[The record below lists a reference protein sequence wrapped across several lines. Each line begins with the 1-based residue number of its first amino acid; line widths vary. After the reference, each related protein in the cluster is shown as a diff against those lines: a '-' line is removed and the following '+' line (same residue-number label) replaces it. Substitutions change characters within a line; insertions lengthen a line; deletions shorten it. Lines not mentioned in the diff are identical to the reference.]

1 MKHSIL
7 LASALFVAVSAQAT
21 VRTVS
26 NAASQPAQYNDLQ
39 TAINAAVTGDTLYV
53 LGTGNAYPA
62 VTIDKQ
68 LTVIGSGYA
77 PPAPAQ
83 PTTIPT
89 LYLYP
94 NSGGSRLIG
103 LSISS
108 NLYLYSSNCTV
119 ERCNIYYISTQVTSL
134 SNLVFRHNYIYY
146 YSMNNPASALV
157 ANNIIHSGGYLQSSN
172 STSVVI
178 TNNLFIGY
186 YWHALHTIS
195 GALISN
201 NIFWQS
207 TPVQPSVTG
216 CTFNNNI
223 TYQTADNV
231 IPYGSNGGSGN
242 QVGADPQFTNAPNI
256 TVNYAYN
263 YDLLPASAGNN
274 AGTDNTDI
282 GIFGG
287 PAPWPNQNGLA
298 RIPFVKEFNLQFT
311 QVPQGG
317 TVDGTVKAKKVN

>member
-1 MKHSIL
+1 MKALAIL
-7 LASALFVAVSAQAT
+7 PAVLFCIDASAT

-26 NAASQPAQYNDLQ
+26 NAASQPAQYTNLQ
-39 TAINAAVTGDTLYV
+39 TAIDAASPGDTLYV
-53 LGTGNAYPA
+53 LGTGIAYPA
-62 VTIDKQ
+62 VTIDQQ

-83 PTTIPT
+83 PTSIPT
-89 LYLYP
+89 IYLYA

-103 LSISS
+103 LNITS
-108 NLYLYSSNCTV
+108 NLYLYSSSITV
-119 ERCNIYYISTQVTSL
+119 ERCNISTISTQVSGL
-134 SNLVFRHNYIYY
+134 SNMVFRHNYIYY
-146 YSMNNPASALV
+146 YSMNNPASALL
-157 ANNIIHSGGYLQSSN
+157 ANNIIHSGGYLQSS
-172 STSVVI
+172 SSSSVVI

-186 YWHALHTIS
+186 YWHALNTIS
-195 GALISN
+195 NALITN

-231 IPYGSNGGSGN
+231 IPYGSNGGTGN
-242 QVGADPQFTNAPNI
+242 LVGVDPQFTNAPNI
-256 TVNYAYN
+256 SLNYTFN
-263 YDLLPASAGNN
+263 YDLLPASTGNN

-282 GIFGG
+282 GLFGG
-287 PAPWPNQNGLA
+287 PAPWPNQSGLA
-298 RIPFVKEFNLQFT
+298 RIPFVTEFNLQLT

-317 TVDGTVKAKKVN
+317 TVDGTVKAKRIN

>member
-1 MKHSIL
+1 MKPSLL
-7 LASALFVAVSAQAT
+7 LACLLLATASSAT

-26 NAASQPAQYNDLQ
+26 NAPSQPAQYNDLQ
-39 TAINAAVTGDTLYV
+39 TAINAASTGDTLYV
-53 LGTGNAYPA
+53 LGTGTAYPA

-83 PTTIPT
+83 PTTVPT

-94 NSGGSRLIG
+94 NSGGTRIIG
-103 LSISS
+103 LIISS
-108 NLYLYSSNCTV
+108 YLYLYSSNITV
-119 ERCNIYYISTQVTSL
+119 ERCNLYYISAQVAGL
-134 SNLVFRHNYIYY
+134 SNVVFRHNYIYY
-146 YSMNNPASALV
+146 YGMNNPASALV
-157 ANNIIHSGGYLQSSN
+157 ANNIIHGGGYLQTSN

-178 TNNLFIGY
+178 TNNLFMGY
-186 YWHALHTIS
+186 YWHAMHTIS

-216 CTFNNNI
+216 CTFSNNI

-231 IPYGSNGGSGN
+231 IPYGSNGGTGN
-242 QVGADPQFTNAPNI
+242 LVNVDPQFTNAPNI
-256 TVNYAYN
+256 TQNFTYN
-263 YDLLPASAGNN
+263 YDLLGASAGNN
-274 AGTDNTDI
+274 AGTDGTDI
-282 GIFGG
+282 GLFGG

>member
-1 MKHSIL
+1 MKALAIL
-7 LASALFVAVSAQAT
+7 PVVLFCIDASAT

-26 NAASQPAQYNDLQ
+26 NAASQPAQYNNLQ
-39 TAINAAVTGDTLYV
+39 TAIDAASTGDTLYV
-53 LGTGNAYPA
+53 LGTGTAYPA

-94 NSGGSRLIG
+94 NSGGSKLIG
-103 LSISS
+103 LNINSY
-108 NLYLYSSNCTV
+108 LYLYSSNITV
-119 ERCNIYYISTQVTSL
+119 ERSNIYYISTQVNGL
-134 SNLVFRHNYIYY
+134 SNMVFRHNYMYY
-146 YSMNNPASALV
+146 YGMGNPTSALI
-157 ANNIIHSGGYLQSSN
+157 ANNIIHSGGYLQTSS
-172 STSVVI
+172 SSSVVI
-178 TNNLFIGY
+178 TNNLFMGY
-186 YWHALHTIS
+186 YWAALTTVS
-195 GALISN
+195 NALITN

-207 TPVQPSVTG
+207 TPGDGTVTG

-223 TYQTADNV
+223 TYQTSNNT
-231 IPYGSNGGSGN
+231 IPIGSNGGSGN
-242 QVGADPQFTNAPNI
+242 LVGVDPQFTNAPNNA
-256 TVNYAYN
+256 VNYTYN

-274 AGTDNTDI
+274 AGTDGADI
-282 GIFGG
+282 GLFGG
-287 PAPWPNQNGLA
+287 PAPWPNQSGLA